1 VKALCDRKS
10 LLAAFGQI
18 SGVAPTRSPKPVI
31 QQCKLE
37 CSPDHGSTLIATD
50 LEVGIRR
57 RVLGVEVDDAGSVLL
72 PPKVQQILAAS
83 AETHVLIETDGTT
96 LRIVAG
102 KSKFTLPAEDPA
114 LFPDVP
120 KFASDAFFVLG
131 PRDAR
136 DAIRRTMFSTDV
148 ESTRYALGGVKV
160 EIEGEALAFIG
171 TDGRRL
177 AKMLASAVMPTPAP
191 YSIGEP
197 VIPVKALK
205 LIDRNIDGDLTVHL
219 AFGSNAA
226 FVRTEDAEIYTRLVE
241 GRFPRYQDVFPA
253 TAEVKVPM
261 EVGQLLRATE
271 QAAILTSDES
281 RGVDFEFGGGA
292 LNLKT
297 NAADVGSASVTLPIA
312 YEGKPV
318 GITFD
323 PRYLTDALK
332 VLDPASRVTAE
343 LIDGK
348 SAAVF
353 KTDDGYQ
360 YVIMPLTR
368 DR

>member
-1 VKALCDRKS
+1 MKALCDRKS
-10 LLAAFGQI
+10 LLAAFGQV
-18 SGVAPTRSPKPVI
+18 SGVAPTKSPKPVLVNA
-31 QQCKLE
+31 KLE
-37 CSPDHGSTLIATD
+37 CCPEHGSTLIATD
-50 LEVGIRR
+50 MEVGIRR
-57 RVLGVEVDDAGSVLL
+57 RVLGVEVDAAGSVLL
-72 PPKVQQILAAS
+72 PPRVQQILAAS
-83 AETHVLIETDGTT
+83 AETHVLIETDETT
-96 LRIVAG
+96 LHIRAG
-102 KSKFTLPAEDPA
+102 KSKFTMPTEDPD

-120 KFASDAFFVLG
+120 RFAADAFFVLG
-131 PRDAR
+131 PGAAR
-136 DAIRRTMFSTDV
+136 DAIRRTIFSTDV

-177 AKMLASAVMPTPAP
+177 AKMIASAIVPSPAP

-226 FVRTEDAEIYTRLVE
+226 FVRTEDADIYTRLVE

-253 TAEVKVPM
+253 TAEVKVDM
-261 EVGQLLRATE
+261 EAGSLLRATE

-281 RGVDFEFGGGA
+281 RGVDFRFGGGT
-292 LNLKT
+292 LTLSTK
-297 NAADVGSASVTLPIA
+297 AADVGAATVELPIG
-312 YEGKPV
+312 YEGDPV
-318 GITFD
+318 EITFD

-332 VLDPASRVTAE
+332 ALEPTATVTAE
-343 LIDGK
+343 LIDHK

-353 KTDDGYQ
+353 RTGDGYA
-360 YVIMPLTR
+360 YVVMPLTR